1 MDNLKQTEVCEYK
14 KKIIR
19 HLNIGSY
26 LKKDIMGF
34 KTNFLNKKKKVL
46 CNSFPIAISGSN
58 GSGRK
63 EVMIQLTR
71 ENMI

>member
-34 KTNFLNKKKKVL
+34 KTNFLNKKRKYY
-46 CNSFPIAISGSN
+46 AILSQSL
-58 GSGRK
+58 SLV
-63 EVMIQLTR
+63 VMDLVEKRLYI
-71 ENMI
+71 